1 MHHHVSSQ
9 EVLLLL
15 SFYSMIMVY
24 CYYVDGEYDGRLH
37 TMAPSQNNVRPIN
50 TCRLIVDTHTQYVSK
65 IHAPIHLMMRQN
77 CILFFR
83 EKNTKV
89 YFGCLVIVFCCITWQ
104 MMRVV
109 SNGQKVDENMMI
121 ASELRSIKQSW
132 RSNAFSPPQI
142 ISKVL

>member
-1 MHHHVSSQ
+1 
-9 EVLLLL
+9 
-15 SFYSMIMVY
+15 MVY

-77 CILFFR
+77 CIFY
-83 EKNTKV
+83 EKILRCIGV
-89 YFGCLVIVFCCITWQ
+89 RAASFCCITWQ
-104 MMRVV
+104 MMRMV

-121 ASELRSIKQSW
+121 ASDLT
-132 RSNAFSPPQI
+132 
-142 ISKVL
+142 

>member
-1 MHHHVSSQ
+1 MHKLSPAYYLKIPPVPVISAKYLNKFLDTFLYSIINWLKDIINPQ
-9 EVLLLL
+9 MLKKKELEICYACMYLARYFYVL

-77 CILFFR
+77 CIFY
-83 EKNTKV
+83 EK
-89 YFGCLVIVFCCITWQ
+89 Y
-104 MMRVV
+104 
-109 SNGQKVDENMMI
+109 
-121 ASELRSIKQSW
+121 
-132 RSNAFSPPQI
+132 
-142 ISKVL
+142 

>member
-132 RSNAFSPPQI
+132 RSNAYSPPQI

>member
-1 MHHHVSSQ
+1 
-9 EVLLLL
+9 
-15 SFYSMIMVY
+15 MIMVY

-83 EKNTKV
+83 DKNTKV

-132 RSNAFSPPQI
+132 RSNAYSPPQI